1 MVNKKYFS
9 FHNLAVFLLIVITFV
24 VYFGSLKNEFVWD
37 DFLVIVN
44 NNFIKSWNNFCQLFN
59 KSYLTSPSQIR
70 YLEVINIGSG
80 ESSYR
85 PVVTLTYFIDYFFYK
100 LNPWGYHLT
109 NLLLHILNVLLLYF
123 LIRLIT
129 QNNIIALL
137 AGLLFAVH
145 PVNTEAVDV
154 ITFREDLLCFLFFVS
169 S

>member
-24 VYFGSLKNEFVWD
+24 VYFGSLKNGFVWD
-37 DFLVIVN
+37 DFLVVVKN
-44 NNFIKSWNNFCQLFN
+44 GFIKSFKNLSRIFD
-59 KSYLTSPSQIR
+59 KSYLTPPSQIR

-85 PVVTLTYFIDYFFYK
+85 PVVTLTYFIDYFLYK

-123 LIRLIT
+123 LKL
-129 QNNIIALL
+129 
-137 AGLLFAVH
+137 LLF
-145 PVNTEAVDV
+145 
-154 ITFREDLLCFLFFVS
+154 
-169 S
+169 